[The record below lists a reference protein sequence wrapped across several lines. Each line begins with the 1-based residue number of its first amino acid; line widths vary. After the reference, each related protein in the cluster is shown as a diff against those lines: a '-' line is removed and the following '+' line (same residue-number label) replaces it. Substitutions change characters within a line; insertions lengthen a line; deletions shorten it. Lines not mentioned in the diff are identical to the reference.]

1 MRQKIFYVYKE
12 KAKKVLNLFT
22 LKRDDTPYTKVEYMQ
37 FIYIHF
43 LEQKENV
50 KFILCHFSFFLNIR
64 KKNLKRLKSTN
75 NENIL
80 RIFKKKTEK
89 F

>member
-1 MRQKIFYVYKE
+1 
-12 KAKKVLNLFT
+12 
-22 LKRDDTPYTKVEYMQ
+22 MQ
-37 FIYIHF
+37 FIYINF

-64 KKNLKRLKSTN
+64 KKNVKRLKSTN

-80 RIFKKKTEK
+80 RIFKKTEK